1 MKGKHILS
9 IIFSIFTILTFGQ
22 QKNKYY
28 NNKIGWEIS
37 FPESFKD
44 MNLNKQ
50 PVQIVVAKNTVEQNP
65 KISKAK
71 NETEEIKYQ
80 GLNYNFFYAIIENN
94 QEDIDLKKKAEEQ
107 NKSLID
113 ALKISNP
120 QTKFDTKYSTE
131 KIDNIKFYKSY
142 LTMDLGNNI
151 SQHFIVYFAKIKDF
165 YANFSIVYANEN
177 EETKEIIKAF
187 KDSKFEN

>member
-1 MKGKHILS
+1 MKGKLLLS

-22 QKNKYY
+22 QKSIYY

-37 FPESFKD
+37 FPVSFRD

-65 KISKAK
+65 KISKTK

-80 GLNYNFFYAIIENN
+80 GSNYNFFYAIIENN
-94 QEDIDLKKKAEEQ
+94 KEDIDLKKKAEEQ

-113 ALKISNP
+113 ALKVSNP
-120 QTKFDTKYSTE
+120 QTKFDAKYSTE
-131 KIDNIKFYKSY
+131 KIDNIKFYKLD

-151 SQHFIVYFAKIKDF
+151 SQHFIVYFAKFKNY

-187 KDSKFEN
+187 KDSKFKK